1 MIPIKIFPWAPIFVV
16 LAANLSLS
24 ASAPQT
30 AAFSREDVV
39 FFEEKVRPLLHSHC
53 LMCHSREKKASGLS
67 LEGRQDILAGG
78 NRGPA
83 AEPGKPDHSR
93 FIQALAFT
101 GELKMPP
108 TGQLK
113 SEQVAVLKR
122 WVEAGL
128 PWPEDQ
134 AMNVAKRTP
143 STHWSF
149 QPLKQSA
156 LPEPKDR
163 AWPRNSL
170 DKFILARLENESLKP
185 SPEADKVTLIR
196 RLSLDLLGLPPTP
209 TDVDAFLTDQRAD
222 AYDRLVDR
230 LLASPH
236 YGERWSR
243 HWLDVARYADTNGFG
258 FDRARV
264 MWRYRDWVIRSL
276 NQDMPFNQFV
286 IEQLAG
292 DLLPD
297 ATLEQKIATGFHRNT
312 MINEE
317 GGVDQ
322 EQYRIE
328 AVFDRVKTTGAAFLG
343 LTTGCAQCHDH
354 KYDPIS
360 QREFYQ
366 LFAFFNNQDEP
377 SLQIVRPG
385 QVDDY
390 RRIAADYAVEKLRL
404 QGEIARRTQEI
415 VSLLPAWES
424 KLSAADRQK
433 LPSNVQAILSV
444 TPAARE
450 LAQVEDL
457 EKFYKENDPEYQ
469 ARLRALDQFLET
481 PSAANPNQFT
491 AMVLQERDTPRPTHI
506 LIRGDFLKHG
516 VKVSPDVP
524 SVLPPLEKSGN
535 SEPNRLDFARWLVC
549 EQNPLTAR
557 VTVNRVWQRY
567 FGRGLVKTVE
577 DFGAQGD
584 KPSHPELL
592 DWLASEFMRQG
603 WRLKALHRL
612 IVTSATYRQSSKVTP
627 QQNELDPENI
637 LLARS
642 PRLRVEAEI
651 VRDIA
656 LTASGLLQHRIGGPS
671 VLPPQPEGVTDLSR
685 GNLIW
690 VTATGPDRY
699 RRGMYTFWKR
709 TSPYPGMIVFDA
721 PTADEAAV
729 QRIRSNTPLQALT
742 TLNDEVFVEAA
753 KALALRVI
761 REAEPDDQA
770 RLRYGFRL
778 CLAREPDSFEGNT
791 LSNILKQE
799 QDRFRQKPDLAKA
812 LLPRSAPADV
822 AAALYAPWF
831 TIARVLL
838 NLDETITRE

>member
-1 MIPIKIFPWAPIFVV
+1 MKRLCSPLTLVALFAGICSVSA
-16 LAANLSLS
+16 LAQQAKPPS
-24 ASAPQT
+24 
-30 AAFSREDVV
+30 FSRDDLI
-39 FFEEKVRPLLHSHC
+39 FFEEKVRPLLHSQC
-53 LMCHSREKKASGLS
+53 LTCHSHEKKTSGLS
-67 LEGRQDILAGG
+67 LETREEILTGG

-93 FIQALAFT
+93 LVHVLTFT
-101 GELKMPP
+101 GDVKMPP

-113 SEQVAVLKR
+113 PDEIAVIRR

-128 PWPEDQ
+128 PWPDDRTTRAAYQ
-134 AMNVAKRTP
+134 TP

-149 QPLKQSA
+149 QPPKMSA
-156 LPEPKDR
+156 EPVVKDKM
-163 AWPRNSL
+163 WPRNSI
-170 DKFILARLENESLKP
+170 DRFVLARLEKEGLRP
-185 SPEADKVTLIR
+185 SPEADKATLIR
-196 RLSLDLLGLPPTP
+196 RLSLDLLGLPPAP
-209 TDVDAFLTDQRAD
+209 ADVDAFLSDKRLD
-222 AYDRLVDR
+222 AYERLVER

-236 YGERWSR
+236 YGERWAR

-264 MWRYRDWVIRSL
+264 MWRYRDWVIRAL
-276 NQDMPFNQFV
+276 NQDMPFDQFV

-292 DLLPD
+292 DLLPN
-297 ATLEQKIATGFHRNT
+297 ATLDQKIATGFHRNT

-377 SLQIVRPG
+377 SLQIVRAG
-385 QVDDY
+385 QVDEY
-390 RRIAADYAVEKLRL
+390 RKISADYAVEKLRL
-404 QGEIARRTQEI
+404 QSELARRSQEI
-415 VSLLPAWES
+415 VDLLPVWES
-424 KLSAADRQK
+424 KLSAEERLR
-433 LPSNVQAILSV
+433 LPSNVQEILKCPPG
-444 TPAARE
+444 TRE

-457 EKFYKENDPEYQ
+457 EKFFKENDAEYQ
-469 ARLRALDQFLET
+469 ARLHAMEQFLET
-481 PSAANPNQFT
+481 PSSRNPNQFT

-516 VKVSPDVP
+516 VKVLPDVP
-524 SVLPPLEKSGN
+524 AVLPPLEGRSG
-535 SEPNRLDFARWLVC
+535 SEPNRLDLARWLVC
-549 EQNPLTAR
+549 DKNPLTAR

-577 DFGAQGD
+577 DFGTQGE

-592 DWLASEFMRQG
+592 DWLASEFVRHHWSQ
-603 WRLKALHRL
+603 KALHRL
-612 IVTSATYRQSSKVTP
+612 IVTSATYRQSSEVPAALK
-627 QQNELDPENI
+627 ERDPENI

-656 LTASGLLQHRIGGPS
+656 LTASGLIQHRVGGPS
-671 VLPPQPEGVTDLSR
+671 VLPPQPAGITDLSR

-709 TSPYPGMIVFDA
+709 TSPYPGMTVFDA
-721 PTADEAAV
+721 PTADEATV

-753 KALALRVI
+753 QALALRVL
-761 REAEPDDQA
+761 REAQPDDRA

-778 CLAREPDSFEGNT
+778 CLGREPDNFEGAT
-791 LSNILKQE
+791 LWDVLQQE
-799 QDRFRQKPDLAKA
+799 QERFRKKPDAARGLVPKY
-812 LLPRSAPADV
+812 APADL
-822 AAALYAPWF
+822 ASAQYAPWF
-831 TIARVLL
+831 SIARVLL